1 MVIFVCRMEAGAG
14 LGVGV
19 GVELDAQEE
28 LGKRY
33 IRYKFQFSAHAA
45 SN

>member
-1 MVIFVCRMEAGAG
+1 MVIFVCRREA
-14 LGVGV
+14 GVGV

-28 LGKRY
+28 LGNRY
-33 IRYKFQFSAHAA
+33 IRYKFQFCAHAA